1 MDFGIGSYALG
12 FVAGVL
18 STLSPCVLPLLPI
31 LIATA
36 MGQHRRGPIALAVG
50 LMLSFTLV
58 GTLLATLGNAIG
70 LDGGMLRQA
79 AALLLVAFGVLL
91 WSTRAQAWFAQATA
105 RAGSAGDGLLA
116 RIAGSGWSGQF
127 MLGLGL
133 GLVWSPCVGPTL
145 GAASTLAAQGQHLSQ
160 IALLMGLFGLGA
172 ALPLVVL
179 GSASQGVVQRW
190 RRQIALA
197 GQRGRWLL
205 GGVLIGVG
213 VAVATGWD
221 KSAETWLLDHSPD
234 WLTRL
239 TTRY

>member
-1 MDFGIGSYALG
+1 MEFGVGSYLLG
-12 FVAGVL
+12 FVAGLL

-36 MGQHRRGPIALAVG
+36 MGQHRHGPIALAVG

-58 GTLLATLGNAIG
+58 GTFLATLGNAIG
-70 LDGGMLRQA
+70 LDAGVLREV
-79 AALLLVAFGVLL
+79 AALMLVVFGAVLL
-91 WSTRAQAWFAQATA
+91 SRRAQTWFAQATA
-105 RAGSAGDGLLA
+105 RAGSAGDGLVA
-116 RIAGSGWSGQF
+116 RIAGTGWSGQLV
-127 MLGLGL
+127 LGLGL

-145 GAASTLAAQGQHLSQ
+145 GAASTLAAQGRQLSQ
-160 IALLMGLFGLGA
+160 IALLMLLFGLGA

-179 GSASQGVVQRW
+179 GSASQGVVQHW
-190 RRQIALA
+190 RRRMMVA

-205 GGVLIGVG
+205 GGTLIAVG
-213 VAVATGWD
+213 LAVATGWD
-221 KSAETWLLDHSPD
+221 KSVETWLLDHSPD

>member
-1 MDFGIGSYALG
+1 MDFGLGSYALG
-12 FVAGVL
+12 FVAGLL

-36 MGQHRRGPIALAVG
+36 LGQHRRGPMALAAG

-58 GTLLATLGNAIG
+58 GTFIATLGSAIG
-70 LDGGMLRQA
+70 LDAGVLRKA
-79 AALLLVAFGVLL
+79 AAVLLVVFGALLL
-91 WSTRAQAWFAQATA
+91 SRRAQVWFAQATA
-105 RAGSAGDGLLA
+105 RAGAAGDGLLA
-116 RIAGSGWSGQF
+116 RIAGTGWSGQF

-145 GAASTLAAQGQHLSQ
+145 GAASTLAAQGRHLSQ
-160 IALLMGLFGLGA
+160 IALLMLLFGLGA
-172 ALPLVVL
+172 ATPLLVL
-179 GSASQGVVQRW
+179 GSVSQGAVRHWGHQMMM
-190 RRQIALA
+190 A

-205 GGVLIGVG
+205 GGVLIAVG
-213 VAVATGWD
+213 LGVATGWD
-221 KSAETWLLDHSPD
+221 RDAETWLLDHSPD